1 MKKILSFILAIFF
14 VTLLVSCNNPLPK
27 QMPEDFSFS
36 LQWGIWGKSYYN
48 SETGELIKSRHEKNE
63 EDFKT
68 VCFLNEEELEEVY
81 FILHKLNLSKYDD
94 LVIQEFDFCAPG
106 MRFVIEVNSKDNHY
120 KIELP
125 EGICRFNPHKSS
137 RARKIQNAIDQ
148 ITEIIYQK
156 EEWKALPKEEYLYI

>member
-48 SETGELIKSRHEKNE
+48 SETGELIKSKYEDNK

-68 VCFLNEEELEEVY
+68 VCFLNEDELEEVY
-81 FILHKLNLSKYDD
+81 FILYKLNLNNYDD
-94 LVIQEFDFCAPG
+94 MKTQEFRQCKPG
-106 MRFVIEVNSKDNHY
+106 MKYELEVKINEAY
-120 KIELP
+120 KIITLP
-125 EGICRFNPHKSS
+125 EGIDRSRTHITS

-156 EEWKALPKEEYLYI
+156 EEWKALPKEEKLYY

>member
-14 VTLLVSCNNPLPK
+14 VTLIVSCNNPLPK

-48 SETGELIKSRHEKNE
+48 SETGELIKSKYEDNK

-68 VCFLNEEELEEVY
+68 VCFLNEDELESVY
-81 FILHKLNLSKYDD
+81 SILVKLNIDNYDD
-94 LVIQEFDFCAPG
+94 MKPQEFRQCTPG
-106 MRFVIEVNSKDNHY
+106 MKYELEVKINKAY
-120 KIELP
+120 KIITLP
-125 EGICRFNPHKSS
+125 EGIDSSRTHITS
-137 RARKIQNAIDQ
+137 RARRIQKSIDQ

-156 EEWKALPKEEYLYI
+156 EEWKALPKEERLYY